1 MNINHYLYIRKHL
14 HLLNDIRKDTY
25 NYYTYNK
32 KPICSECNSNKNV
45 FDVIKYP
52 KTKTIK
58 DVSNITGNVII
69 NPPHKKSINK
79 YFYCKKCDIYF

>member
-25 NYYTYNK
+25 NYYTYNQ
-32 KPICSECNSNKNV
+32 KPICTECKSNKNV

-79 YFYCKKCDIYF
+79 YFYCKKCDIFF